1 MELVR
6 GLGEA
11 LVGNWPG
18 SALRFTAAKAALP
31 AVSLDQVPARTLVN
45 AHWGCASR

>member
-1 MELVR
+1 MYVELVR

-31 AVSLDQVPARTLVN
+31 PVSMDQVG
-45 AHWGCASR
+45 H